1 MAKNYGVK
9 RGMVKCDM
17 PRLQHKRIAYTGW
30 PYSRV
35 LLPVTRTPARQ
46 NDEHQLPTST
56 QE

>member
-17 PRLQHKRIAYTGW
+17 PRLQHKRIAYTGL

-46 NDEHQLPTST
+46 NDVHQPQTIA

>member
-17 PRLQHKRIAYTGW
+17 PRLQHKRIAYTGL

-46 NDEHQLPTST
+46 NDEHQLQTST